1 MEQRTMKDDLSRH
14 RRRRRA
20 RCFLQRRVELWTG
33 MKEMSGAG
41 VAGVQ
46 VEMIAAMAVAQ
57 VRSFKECEA
66 MIGLFEKQEF
76 GAGHSSS
83 FLF

>member
-1 MEQRTMKDDLSRH
+1 
-14 RRRRRA
+14 
-20 RCFLQRRVELWTG
+20 